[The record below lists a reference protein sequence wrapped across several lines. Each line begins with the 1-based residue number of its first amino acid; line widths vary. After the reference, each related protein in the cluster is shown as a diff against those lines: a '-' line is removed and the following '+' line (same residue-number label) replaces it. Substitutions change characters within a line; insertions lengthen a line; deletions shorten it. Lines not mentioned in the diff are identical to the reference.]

1 MTTPCDIVLA
11 RNPERV
17 PDLPRGSS
25 GGQAAC
31 APTRSRRRRLLFA
44 VAAGGLFLIGAAPP
58 TWAAPAA
65 AERTESLIATFKKV
79 KSGVKLTAADKKANE
94 AVFAEIDK
102 FMDFEALTTSPIEP
116 RAAKFSAKQK
126 AEFATKFKDLIRAIA
141 YPDSGT
147 FFRDAKMKI
156 GAPAEKAGATV
167 VPVDASVPKDDL
179 RTKLEFFW
187 AQSKGGG
194 GTLKI
199 ADVAFDGDSLIKDY
213 QNQFARIIDKEGVAG
228 LLKKL
233 DEKKAELDKGNGKE
247 ARAAK

>member
-1 MTTPCDIVLA
+1 MTTACDMVSA
-11 RNPERV
+11 
-17 PDLPRGSS
+17 
-25 GGQAAC
+25 
-31 APTRSRRRRLLFA
+31 RRRLLLA
-44 VAAGGLFLIGAAPP
+44 VAAGSLILIGAATP

-65 AERTESLIATFKKV
+65 VERTEALIATFKKV
-79 KSGVKLTAADKKANE
+79 KSGDKLTAADRKANE
-94 AVFAEIDK
+94 ALFAELDK
-102 FMDFEALTTSPIEP
+102 FMDFEAFTTTPIEP

-187 AQSKGGG
+187 ASKG

-233 DEKKAELDKGNGKE
+233 DEKKAELDKGGGKE

>member
-1 MTTPCDIVLA
+1 MKSAYDTLV
-11 RNPERV
+11 
-17 PDLPRGSS
+17 
-25 GGQAAC
+25 
-31 APTRSRRRRLLFA
+31 RRRRLIFA
-44 VAAGGLFLIGAAPP
+44 VAGVWLMGAAAP

-65 AERTESLIATFKKV
+65 VERTESLIATFKKV
-79 KSGVKLTAADKKANE
+79 KSGDKLSAADKKANE

-102 FMDFEALTTSPIEP
+102 FMDFEALTTRPIEP
-116 RAAKFSAKQK
+116 RAAKFSPKQK
-126 AEFATKFKDLIRAIA
+126 AEFASKFKELVRAIA

-156 GAPAEKAGATV
+156 GAAAEKGDATV
-167 VPVDASVPKDDL
+167 VPIDASVPKDDL
-179 RTKLEFFW
+179 KTKLEFHW
-187 AQSKGGG
+187 SKVGGA
-194 GTLKI
+194 LKI

-233 DEKKAELDKGNGKE
+233 DEKKAELDKGAGKG